1 MIGVADQR
9 DGGVAARREQADQV
23 RGDLSV
29 TTGDDDLLRH
39 GVPFVS
45 PRPTTSPVV
54 RAFPRWES
62 HKAHL
67 LAINNLLLALARW
80 IS

>member
-1 MIGVADQR
+1 MIGIADQR
-9 DGGVAARREQADQV
+9 DGRVAARREQADQV
-23 RGDLSV
+23 RGDLPM

-45 PRPTTSPVV
+45 PRPTTPPVGSGI
-54 RAFPRWES
+54 PGGES

-67 LAINNLLLALARW
+67 LAANNLLLALAR
-80 IS
+80 